1 MAHKSSAG
9 GEVGPEVR
17 LNAVSQDIRVNSLP
31 PAPKSRWPIGELYGK
46 PKQQKNLSLTEAA
59 LMRRHPLLNLFYEAH
74 VTLVMKPD
82 RERM

>member
-1 MAHKSSAG
+1 MAHKSSSG

-17 LNAVSQDIRVNSLP
+17 LKAVSQDMRVNSLP
-31 PAPKSRWPIGELYGK
+31 PAPESRWPRESYGK

-59 LMRRHPLLNLFYEAH
+59 LMSRHPLLSLFYEAH

-82 RERM
+82 RERV